1 MCVSCFFW
9 LLITAPYF
17 LLGRIYGWESMSLKI
32 SGGLELLF
40 FSVACAAPP
49 DALETPPSLEQVRL
63 HVQDEPGEVES
74 QLTVGRGSSRPP
86 LGARLVSEACP
97 SALWG
102 LTGSLSALRLAM
114 LEARAE
120 LASVLHALLH
130 CPTSPLI
137 RRGKIP
143 C

>member
-1 MCVSCFFW
+1 MCVSCLFW

-17 LLGRIYGWESMSLKI
+17 LLWRIYVWESMSLKI
-32 SGGLELLF
+32 TGGLELLF

-49 DALETPPSLEQVRL
+49 DALETLPSLEQVRL
-63 HVQDEPGEVES
+63 CVQDEPGEVES

-86 LGARLVSEACP
+86 TWHTPGEWSLPLCPLGFNRKSEC
-97 SALWG
+97 SQTSDAL
-102 LTGSLSALRLAM
+102 
-114 LEARAE
+114 RAE
-120 LASVLHALLH
+120 LASVLHTLLH